1 MTPSRW
7 NVPVL
12 LDAKRHQRGVF
23 SCGTSDLD
31 DWIRKYASQPQAAG
45 TTRVF
50 VASPVGDETVIAGF
64 YSLHLGA
71 LERHRA
77 SMSAAHRSPDPIPA
91 VVMGRLAVD
100 GKFAGQGLGQAL
112 LRDALE
118 RTLLIAANAGAKIFL
133 VHAKDETARAF
144 YLHLGFE
151 QSPVDEL
158 TLMLLV
164 QDIPGA

>member
-1 MTPSRW
+1 MQARW
-7 NVPVL
+7 HTPVL
-12 LDAKRHQRGVF
+12 LDPKVHQRKAL
-23 SCGTSDLD
+23 SCGSPDLD
-31 DWIRKYASQPQAAG
+31 DWIKKYASQSQAAG
-45 TTRVF
+45 TARVF
-50 VASPVGDETVIAGF
+50 VATPAQDVTVIAGY

-71 LERHRA
+71 LECQRG
-77 SMSAAHRSPDPIPA
+77 SQSAARQSPDPIPA

-100 GKFAGQGLGQAL
+100 RKYAGKGLGEAL

-118 RTLLIAANAGAKIFL
+118 RTLLIASNAGAKIFL
-133 VHAKDETARAF
+133 VHAKDETAKSF

-151 QSPVDEL
+151 TSPIDDL